1 MIVRKRLLREKR
13 NHITPEHSR
22 IGQILSIRFEEL
34 DINYR
39 IFERKTGIGMS
50 KLRRILNGSQD
61 WTLYDMI
68 QVTNALGIEMKDL
81 WK

>member
-1 MIVRKRLLREKR
+1 MIVRKYLLREKR
-13 NHITPEHSR
+13 KNITPEHSR
-22 IGQILSIRFEEL
+22 IGQLLSMRYAEL

-39 IFERKTGIGMS
+39 ILERKTGIGMS